1 MTQTPTVEVVNAHE
15 VVNTRRLRVRH
26 GTHYQ
31 YSNPVERSAH
41 RLHLCPSN
49 DWKQR
54 VVDYK
59 LTITPAVQVIEF
71 EDVFG
76 NWSARFEVNEPY
88 TQLSIVAESVVEQFD
103 VDPFGFTKL
112 PTRPRFPVSWMPW
125 ERTMLGPYLT
135 PMELPETQLLE
146 ILDYAQSFVARNNGD
161 LMETLFDINLTLF
174 REYKYVPGTT
184 SLETTPYE
192 VFVTKQG
199 VCQDLANLFICMAR
213 LLNVPA
219 RYVCGYV
226 YTGNTGE
233 ARAQSD
239 ASHAWVQL
247 FIPNIGWKGFDPT
260 NGVLPNTDHVRVAV
274 GRHYRDTAPTAGTLY
289 SVATEQMTLD
299 VEVVDLDAAPPAPAP
314 EQPAPAPVAVN

>member
-1 MTQTPTVEVVNAHE
+1 MNQDGNAAAVNSRLVVA
-15 VVNTRRLRVRH
+15 TRKLRVRH
-26 GTHYQ
+26 ATYYHYDV
-31 YSNPVERSAH
+31 PVERSLH
-41 RLHLCPSN
+41 RLHLCPAN

-54 VVDYK
+54 VLDYR
-59 LTITPAVQVIEF
+59 LTITPAVPVIEF

-88 TQLSIVAESVVEQFD
+88 TELAIIAESIVEQSD
-103 VDPFGFTKL
+103 VDPFGFTRL
-112 PTRPRFPVSWMPW
+112 PTRPKLPVAWMPW
-125 ERTMLGPYLT
+125 EQTMLGPYLT
-135 PMELPETQLLE
+135 PIELPETQLLE

-192 VFVTKQG
+192 VFVNKQG
-199 VCQDLANLFICMAR
+199 VCQDLANLFICIAR
-213 LLNVPA
+213 LLNIPA

-247 FIPNIGWKGFDPT
+247 FIPNVGWKGFDPT

-274 GRHYRDTAPTAGTLY
+274 GRHYRDTAPTSGTLY
-289 SVATEQMTLD
+289 TMANEQLRLD
-299 VEVVDLDAAPPAPAP
+299 VEVVDLDSPQAQA
-314 EQPAPAPVAVN
+314 ESAPVAAVT